1 MHTINNELTAYRP
14 RPSAIVLSSRQSC
27 LGADYPRRKA
37 GNRALAWHNARD
49 ANSPSFRLLT
59 QELKETTH
67 EYCAQC

>member
-49 ANSPSFRLLT
+49 AN
-59 QELKETTH
+59 
-67 EYCAQC
+67 